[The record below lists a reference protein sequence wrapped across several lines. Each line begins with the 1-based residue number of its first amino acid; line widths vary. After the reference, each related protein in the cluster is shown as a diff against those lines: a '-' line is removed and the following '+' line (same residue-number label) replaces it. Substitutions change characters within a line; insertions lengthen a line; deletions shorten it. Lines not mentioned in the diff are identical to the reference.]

1 VSYTY
6 GIVPRLVETAMK
18 HPMKVAKWAAIGHLA
33 HEAGWTMSD
42 DSDREE
48 FERLQEAQSTGF
60 DSMWGIPFMSPTMI
74 KNPDD
79 LLPFFKGE
87 NGGFWDIGRI
97 YAGGD
102 LFNGREGGA
111 GQIKIFPGFA
121 QPSFGAAGAV
131 GYTLM
136 SIDQFKGT
144 TIPDGKKVEAF
155 YRQFT
160 PNIVGLGAPSIGLPD
175 SYAQRKLRRAQSGQ
189 DETGVD
195 QHTTT
200 SALLSSIGLKIT
212 PVSLS
217 KLQGRT
223 KRRFNEELQAL
234 TTEANSIQRSHA
246 NGDYHP
252 MATNMTQGERDKA
265 AEEIAAEKIE
275 KLYRGIDRLHKKYK
289 YIFDGD

>member
-1 VSYTY
+1 
-6 GIVPRLVETAMK
+6 MK

-33 HEAGWTMSD
+33 NEAGWTMSD

-48 FERLQEAQSTGF
+48 VERLQEAQSTGF
-60 DSMWGIPFMSPTMI
+60 SSMWGIPGTSPTLI
-74 KNPDD
+74 KNPDN
-79 LLPFFKGE
+79 LLPFFKDRGD
-87 NGGFWDIGRI
+87 NMGFWDIGRI

-111 GQIKIFPGFA
+111 GQIKQFPGFA
-121 QPSFGAAGAV
+121 QPSFGAAGAI

-136 SIDQFKGT
+136 SIDQFKGK

-160 PNIVGLGAPSIGLPD
+160 PNIVGLGAPSVGLPD

-195 QHTTT
+195 NHTTV
-200 SALLSSIGLKIT
+200 SALLSSVGMKIT

-217 KLQGRT
+217 KLRGRT
-223 KRRFNEELQAL
+223 GLRFKAEVGELRKEIKGIAK
-234 TTEANSIQRSHA
+234 SHS

-252 MATNMTQGERDKA
+252 MATSMSQEERDA
-265 AEEIAAEKIE
+265 AADKIMARKIE
-275 KLYRGIDRLHKKYK
+275 SIVRGIERLSKKYRLVS
-289 YIFDGD
+289 DGD